1 MIAKRYLLIIILCT
15 AALCQTNS
23 CPGFNTGDLLQSGIL
38 SFI

>member
-1 MIAKRYLLIIILCT
+1 MAKQYLILIILCI

-23 CPGFNTGDLLQSGIL
+23 CPGYNIGDLLQSGIL